1 MPCIGDE
8 PRRFC
13 RILSGMAAAPYHFTR
28 RDLLAKGVIVTEP
41 EVKEWGTFFKFTDPD
56 GHRFVVSSH

>member
-1 MPCIGDE
+1 
-8 PRRFC
+8 
-13 RILSGMAAAPYHFTR
+13 MAAAPYHFTR